1 MEEHGGPTRVTA
13 EHSTERSGRSR
24 LGIASFV
31 IAILTTVLFVA
42 VLVVIVNAGGRLLGG
57 ADPQSVTPQDMQ
69 RNFEE
74 SPGTAGVLG
83 VAGFGLAATPFLYL
97 LGAALGIAGLVQ
109 KSRGRLFAVL
119 GTVANGL
126 IFLGLLVLVLFLLV
140 VGTTI

>member
-13 EHSTERSGRSR
+13 ERSGQSR
-24 LGIASFV
+24 MGIASFV
-31 IAILTTVLFVA
+31 IAILTTVLFA
-42 VLVVIVNAGGRLLGG
+42 VLLVVIFNAGGQLLGG
-57 ADPQSVTPQDMQ
+57 VDPQSVTPEDVQ
-69 RNFEE
+69 RNLEE

-97 LGAALGIAGLVQ
+97 LGGALGIAGLVQ
-109 KSRGRLFAVL
+109 KHRGRLFAVL

-126 IFLGLLVLVLFLLV
+126 IFLGLLILFLFALV